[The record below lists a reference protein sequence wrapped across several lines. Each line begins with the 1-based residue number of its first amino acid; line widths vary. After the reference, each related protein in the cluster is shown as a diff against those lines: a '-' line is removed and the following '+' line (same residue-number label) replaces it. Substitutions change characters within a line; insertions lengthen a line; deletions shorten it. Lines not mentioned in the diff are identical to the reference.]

1 MPIPP
6 LPELLA
12 PAGGPAAGYAALQ
25 YGADAV
31 YAGLKNFSARAE
43 AENWTPSELSDFA
56 AYAHSLAPRRRVYVA
71 VNTLVKENELPALR
85 RLLDRLPLARVD
97 AVIVQDLGVL
107 HILRRD
113 FPDLPVH
120 ASTQLVAHNL
130 AAAQFLAGV
139 GVKRA
144 VLARELTLPEI
155 AAIAAALPQ
164 LEIEVFIHGSLCY
177 AYSGLCLFSSHR
189 NGRSANRGKCAY
201 PCRDFFTVGNG
212 SRPIFSMKD
221 LSLADHLDELRAA
234 GVRSLKIE
242 GRKKSPLYVAT
253 VVDFYRRLLDGKTAS
268 ADWQTVFSRET
279 AAGFAGDPQGQ
290 APQGQDP
297 QGQAARGDLI
307 DPELVGHRGAAIG
320 TIEKIITRADSQ
332 SRDSH
337 YLIFTPAAAIE
348 RHDGLQFAAP
358 RSGRNRDNRRDNE
371 RLYGFGVDEMWREGG
386 ERVFVAEAG
395 RTVAVKMPDDAPRLA
410 MGMTVYHA
418 ASQAVKRRYP
428 LNVPRPGAYRHL
440 WLIKIAVK
448 ISATEIIAAAEFM
461 LPDDALEI
469 ASPLIGFLP
478 PTVQTQAVGATLGG
492 EWTAAQKPENIADT
506 WRQTFAKTAE
516 YPYAVGALTIDN
528 PAGLFVPVSKQN
540 QLRRELYAK
549 LAGELE
555 SG

>member
-1 MPIPP
+1 MPLPP

-56 AYAHSLAPRRRVYVA
+56 AYAHSLTPRRRVYVA
-71 VNTLVKENELPALR
+71 VNTLVKESELPELR
-85 RLLDRLPLARVD
+85 RTLDRLPLARVD

-120 ASTQLVAHNL
+120 ASTQLVTHNL

-164 LEIEVFIHGSLCY
+164 LEIEVFVHGSLCY

-201 PCRDFFTVGNG
+201 PCRDFFTAGNG

-221 LSLADHLDELRAA
+221 LSLADHLGELRAA

-279 AAGFAGDPQGQ
+279 AAGFAG
-290 APQGQDP
+290 APQGR
-297 QGQAARGDLI
+297 AARGDLI
-307 DPELVGHRGAAIG
+307 DPELVGHRGAVIG

-337 YLIFTPAAAIE
+337 YLIFTPTAAIE

-358 RSGRNRDNRRDNE
+358 RSGRSRDSRRDNE
-371 RLYGFGVDEMWREGG
+371 RLYGFGVDEMWRGRDFADW

-428 LNVPRPGAYRHL
+428 LNVPRPGDYRHL

-448 ISATEIIAAAEFM
+448 IAATEIIAAAEFM
-461 LPDDALEI
+461 PPDAAGKIDA
-469 ASPLIGFLP
+469 PLIGFLP
-478 PTVQTQAVGATLGG
+478 PTVHTQPVGATLGG

-549 LAGELE
+549 LAEEL
-555 SG
+555 SDNR